1 MDIMSPAIENPRMF
15 EFMKMMLIMPF
26 LGGLMNMV
34 GAPTAI
40 TAALG

>member
-1 MDIMSPAIENPRMF
+1 MSPAIENPRMF

>member
-1 MDIMSPAIENPRMF
+1 MLIMSPALENPRMY
-15 EFMKMMLIMPF
+15 EFMKMMMIMPF